1 MLGIGALLLDDTSMR
16 WDHPTMSAVRVDSK
30 RRIVLPEGQ
39 PGEIYDVQKLADGQL
54 LMVRLEKP
62 EPAWGRDRE
71 TCLAAM
77 DSNPLQPT
85 MDWDTLKKL
94 TREP

>member
-1 MLGIGALLLDDTSMR
+1 MALLLDESTSW
-16 WDHPTMSAVRVDSK
+16 WDHPTMSVVRVDSK

-39 PGEIYDVQKLADGQL
+39 PGEIYDVHKLADGQVL
-54 LMVRLEKP
+54 VVRMEKP
-62 EPAWGRDRE
+62 EPALTRDRE

-77 DSNPLQPT
+77 ESNPLQPA
-85 MDWDTLKKL
+85 MDWKALKKL

>member
-1 MLGIGALLLDDTSMR
+1 
-16 WDHPTMSAVRVDSK
+16 MSVVRVDSK

-39 PGEIYDVQKLADGQL
+39 PGEIYDVHKLADGQVL
-54 LMVRLEKP
+54 VVRMEKP
-62 EPAWGRDRE
+62 EPALTRDRE

-77 DSNPLQPT
+77 ESNPLQPA
-85 MDWDTLKKL
+85 MDWKALKKL